1 MAIANEPSRVRASYD
16 AWHAPIPADE
26 ETESPWHRLLRRH
39 LDPATDL
46 AGRRV
51 LEIGCGRGSL
61 TRWIMAQPERPAALV
76 AADFSSTAVAKA
88 RAASLTARQVAVAW
102 AISDIQAIGARDAAF
117 DTVISCETIEHVPDP
132 ALALRELARVLK
144 PGGRLLL
151 TTPNYFG
158 PMGLYRGYLRLTG
171 RRYTETGQPIN
182 RFTTLPL
189 TRAWTAAS
197 GLQIECVDGE
207 GHYLPFPGRPP
218 VHWPSVDRPRILMRW
233 FALHSIVVARKP
245 HP

>member
-1 MAIANEPSRVRASYD
+1 MTITDESSRARASYD

-26 ETESPWHRLLRRH
+26 EGESPWHRLLRRH
-39 LDPATDL
+39 LDPAKDL

-61 TRWIMAQPERPAALV
+61 TRWMMAQADRPATLL
-76 AADFSSTAVAKA
+76 AADFSGTAVAKA
-88 RAASLTARQVAVAW
+88 KTASAEAGHPPVAW
-102 AISDIQAIGARDAAF
+102 AISDIQAIGIRDATF

-132 ALALRELARVLK
+132 RQALRELARVLK

-182 RFTTLPL
+182 RFTMLPL
-189 TRAWTAAS
+189 TRAWTAGS
-197 GLQIECVDGE
+197 GLDVEIVDGE
-207 GHYLPFPGRPP
+207 GQYLPFPGRPP
-218 VHWPSVDRPRILMRW
+218 VRCAILERPRVLARW
-233 FALHSIVVARKP
+233 FALHSLVVARKRRT
-245 HP
+245 

>member
-1 MAIANEPSRVRASYD
+1 MALTDDPSRARASYD

-26 ETESPWHRLLRRH
+26 EEDSPWHRLLRRH
-39 LDPATDL
+39 LDPAKDL

-61 TRWIMAQPERPAALV
+61 ARWIMAQADRPATLV
-76 AADFSSTAVAKA
+76 AADFSGSAVAKA
-88 RAASLTARQVAVAW
+88 RTASARAGYPPAAW
-102 AISDIQAIGARDAAF
+102 AISDIQAIGIRDATF

-132 ALALRELARVLK
+132 PQALRELARVLR

-151 TTPNYFG
+151 TTPNYLG
-158 PMGLYRGYLRLTG
+158 PMGLYRVYLRLTG

-182 RFTTLPL
+182 RFTMLPL
-189 TRAWTAAS
+189 TRAWAAGS
-197 GLQIECVDGE
+197 GLDVEIVDGE

-218 VHWPSVDRPRILMRW
+218 LRCAIFERPRALMRW
-233 FALHSIVVARKP
+233 FALHSLVVARKRRA
-245 HP
+245 